1 MPMSFIMSKNVEH
14 SSGKTPQGSS
24 FPASRELS
32 RFLPRREG
40 PLVYKF
46 HTSAISAHFFDQVQ
60 VFFFSFALLLRLDS
74 KQTGNSRT
82 YRHLD

>member
-60 VFFFSFALLLRLDS
+60 VFFFFFCIVIKVRLE
-74 KQTGNSRT
+74 TNW
-82 YRHLD
+82 

>member
-1 MPMSFIMSKNVEH
+1 MPMSFIMSKKVEH
-14 SSGKTPQGSS
+14 SSEKTPQGSS

-60 VFFFSFALLLRLDS
+60 VFFLFCIVIKVRLEA
-74 KQTGNSRT
+74 NW
-82 YRHLD
+82 LF

>member
-1 MPMSFIMSKNVEH
+1 MSFIMSKNLEH
-14 SSGKTPQGSS
+14 SSEKTPQGSS

-46 HTSAISAHFFDQVQ
+46 HTPAISAHFFDQVQ
-60 VFFFSFALLLRLDS
+60 VFFFFFCFVIKVRLE
-74 KQTGNSRT
+74 TNW
-82 YRHLD
+82 